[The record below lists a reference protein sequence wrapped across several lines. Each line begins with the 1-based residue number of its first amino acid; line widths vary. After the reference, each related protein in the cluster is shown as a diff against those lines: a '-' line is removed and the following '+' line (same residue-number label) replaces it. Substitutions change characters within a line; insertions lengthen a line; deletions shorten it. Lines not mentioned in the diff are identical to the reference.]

1 VDSSIGGKTGVDLR
15 SGKNLLGAF
24 HQPLLVVSDPSLLAT
39 LPRVAMLEGFAEVIK
54 TALIGD
60 PELFAVLESADPG
73 ILEPDNMLLE
83 TVIVRASVVKCQVV
97 SQDEH
102 ESGLRRILN
111 FGHTI
116 GHAVEAASDYNISHG
131 QAVAAGMCIAT
142 HFSRKLVG
150 LSKPEVDRTL
160 ALVRRFG
167 LPTEIPENIDSDALL
182 NAMERDKKIE
192 AGICHFVLL
201 KSIGDPVI
209 HPVTVEELRQSL
221 DDMTA

>member
-1 VDSSIGGKTGVDLR
+1 
-15 SGKNLLGAF
+15 
-24 HQPLLVVSDPSLLAT
+24 
-39 LPRVAMLEGFAEVIK
+39 
-54 TALIGD
+54 
-60 PELFAVLESADPG
+60 
-73 ILEPDNMLLE
+73 
-83 TVIVRASVVKCQVV
+83 
-97 SQDEH
+97 
-102 ESGLRRILN
+102 
-111 FGHTI
+111 
-116 GHAVEAASDYNISHG
+116 
-131 QAVAAGMCIAT
+131 MCIAT